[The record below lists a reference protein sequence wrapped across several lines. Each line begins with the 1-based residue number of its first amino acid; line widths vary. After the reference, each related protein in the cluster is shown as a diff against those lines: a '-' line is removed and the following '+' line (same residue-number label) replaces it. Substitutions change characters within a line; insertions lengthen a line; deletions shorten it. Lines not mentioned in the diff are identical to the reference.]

1 MRKKIGITLR
11 IVKEQNYDEIRDAL
25 SHDWVPF
32 LEQID
37 ACLFPRGNVI
47 RNKNL

>member
-25 SHDWVPF
+25 SYDWVPF
-32 LEQID
+32 W
-37 ACLFPRGNVI
+37 
-47 RNKNL
+47 NKLTLRQS